1 MAGMRAKATLLSLL
15 KPHSS
20 RKTEREQYNPGETL
34 SPITTV
40 TGQHLEDLPHINKK
54 RINEHCSN
62 QKAMRIPLGGG
73 QHKSVLSYK
82 LPFLS
87 TFEVQ

>member
-40 TGQHLEDLPHINKK
+40 TVQHLEDLPHINKK
-54 RINEHCSN
+54 HINERCSN
-62 QKAMRIPLGGG
+62 QKAMRILLGGGG
-73 QHKSVLSYK
+73 QHKS
-82 LPFLS
+82 
-87 TFEVQ
+87 